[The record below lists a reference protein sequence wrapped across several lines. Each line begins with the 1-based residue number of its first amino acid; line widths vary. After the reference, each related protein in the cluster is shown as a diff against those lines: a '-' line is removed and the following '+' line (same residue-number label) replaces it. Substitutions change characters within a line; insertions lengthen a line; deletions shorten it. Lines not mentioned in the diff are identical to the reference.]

1 MKGEW
6 ERRAGDTILVEKR
19 KKKTKVPYVES
30 ELSVQEALDR
40 VCSNEGAFKLYNV
53 TSVDGKPE
61 YTKMTSTVSKKEY
74 ATQLSNMCQTLM
86 AEHETEMIQFFHKN
100 SKLED
105 RPTIWSTGQQEIC
118 ANIANVCPPDE
129 TFRESPEAVTAAS
142 TEAEL

>member
-1 MKGEW
+1 M
-6 ERRAGDTILVEKR
+6 VEKR

-40 VCSNEGAFKLYNV
+40 VCSNEGTFKLYNV

-86 AEHETEMIQFFHKN
+86 AGEK
-100 SKLED
+100 
-105 RPTIWSTGQQEIC
+105 
-118 ANIANVCPPDE
+118 
-129 TFRESPEAVTAAS
+129 
-142 TEAEL
+142 